1 LKRDRHEPR
10 AAFVLIDAGELLQH
24 VSRVVYRG
32 SPLYYGRSSTN
43 RYDDPAQAY
52 GVLYLGR
59 DLPTALMESV
69 FHKHQWLADT
79 KRSIALKEVQSR
91 MVRAVGVMDDV
102 LLADLTA
109 PGVMAGYFGLN
120 LEQLASR
127 DYTHTQQ
134 VSAQVHAMLGDDGQ
148 VLFDGVLYPSRNNYP
163 ARASRCSSVPARR
176 SVSSRTS
183 IWLTMWTGRV
193 SLLPTASAWSPTL
206 ARWNRMTKRPEAA
219 REHIEALNRMK
230 WTKLK

>member
-1 LKRDRHEPR
+1 MSHELPS
-10 AAFVLIDAGELLQH
+10 FLIDAGELLQH

-127 DYTHTQQ
+127 CSTGCSIRRATTI
-134 VSAQVHAMLGDDGQ
+134 
-148 VLFDGVLYPSRNNYP
+148 PP
-163 ARASRCSSVPARR
+163 RASRCSSVPARR

-183 IWLTMWTGRV
+183 ISLTMWTGRV
-193 SLLPTASAWSPTL
+193 SLLHTASAWSPTL

>member
-1 LKRDRHEPR
+1 MSHELPS
-10 AAFVLIDAGELLQH
+10 FLIDAGELLQH

-43 RYDDPAQAY
+43 RYDDPARAY

-69 FHKHQWLADT
+69 FHKHQWLADE
-79 KRSIALKEVQSR
+79 KRSIALKEVESR
-91 MVRAVGVMDDV
+91 LVRAVGVLDDV
-102 LLADLTA
+102 RLADLTA
-109 PGVMAGYFGLN
+109 EGVMAGYFGLN

-148 VLFDGVLYPSRNNYP
+148 PLFDGVLYPSRNNYP
-163 ARASRCSSVPARR
+163 AKSIALFERAAAKLGVVDDIDLVDHVDWPRFVATYLIGVEPDPGPVELDDE
-176 SVSSRTS
+176 VS
-183 IWLTMWTGRV
+183 
-193 SLLPTASAWSPTL
+193 
-206 ARWNRMTKRPEAA
+206 
-219 REHIEALNRMK
+219 
-230 WTKLK
+230 

>member
-1 LKRDRHEPR
+1 MSHELPS
-10 AAFVLIDAGELLQH
+10 FLIDAGELLQH

-109 PGVMAGYFGLN
+109 PGVMAGVDPGAD
-120 LEQLASR
+120 EGS
-127 DYTHTQQ
+127 
-134 VSAQVHAMLGDDGQ
+134 DG
-148 VLFDGVLYPSRNNYP
+148 FNG
-163 ARASRCSSVPARR
+163 
-176 SVSSRTS
+176 
-183 IWLTMWTGRV
+183 
-193 SLLPTASAWSPTL
+193 
-206 ARWNRMTKRPEAA
+206 
-219 REHIEALNRMK
+219 EALLDELLAEGGGSEGGK
-230 WTKLK
+230 

>member
-1 LKRDRHEPR
+1 MSHELPS
-10 AAFVLIDAGELLQH
+10 FLIDAGELLQH

-43 RYDDPAQAY
+43 RYDDPAGAY

-79 KRSIALKEVQSR
+79 QRSIALKEVQAR

-102 LLADLTA
+102 FLADLTA
-109 PGVMAGYFGLN
+109 QGVMAGYFGLN

-127 DYTHTQQ
+127 DYTHTQR

-148 VLFDGVLYPSRNNYP
+148 ALFDGVLIRRATTIPP
-163 ARASRCSSVPARR
+163 RASPCSSVRERR
-176 SVSSRTS
+176 LASSRTS
-183 IWLTMWTGRV
+183 TWWTMWTGRV
-193 SLLPTASAWSPTL
+193 SLLPTASALNPTP
-206 ARWNRMTKRPEAA
+206 ARWGRMTKRPEAA
-219 REHIEALNRMK
+219 RKHIEAANRMK
-230 WTKLK
+230 WSKLE